1 MKTRI
6 LSLVVALVLM
16 LCAIP
21 CAFAEE
27 SPVKDNTPFI
37 GRWSLNVADY
47 PGFAEEGLTQGTIT
61 MELKEDGTDGTKKIR
76 NRAAAFQAFLNAHF
90 PKNPPS
96 PRRREP
102 KGGAA

>member
-47 PGFAEEGLTQGTIT
+47 EFYRKHLS
-61 MELKEDGTDGTKKIR
+61 
-76 NRAAAFQAFLNAHF
+76 
-90 PKNPPS
+90 PS
-96 PRRREP
+96 TLIPLSS
-102 KGGAA
+102 